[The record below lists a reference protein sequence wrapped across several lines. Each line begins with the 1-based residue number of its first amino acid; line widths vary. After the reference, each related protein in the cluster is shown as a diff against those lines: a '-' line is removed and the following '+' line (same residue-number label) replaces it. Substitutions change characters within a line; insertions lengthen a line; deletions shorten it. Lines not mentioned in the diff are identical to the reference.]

1 MKQKQPLYK
10 GLDIA
15 PVFYTDTSELSP
27 ELFVI
32 TEFPTKLTA
41 GKNILKLRGNSK
53 NLKLDALLH
62 VEILD
67 YNNQPI
73 YYESTTYIGE
83 DRSRVIAIYIYPDT
97 PPGEARITLTTE
109 AQQINGELIPD
120 EWKHINNV
128 KWIRTTLV
136 NPTLSNSAEII
147 FETLPTVEIEEQV
160 GVQLNRVYNTI
171 QTPIYNSGSVIY
183 RNLNNTPILILTNG
197 TFIRDMVGGTV
208 TITSPSNPTPKPY
221 YNYTLP
227 PYSATIKKVLS
238 DNTLLL
244 DTPYLIASSQSFIP
258 HQFDQFD
265 NSPYSIEYTATP
277 TYSSTQNSE
286 SFALVKINN
295 LEPVTGDIS
304 RIKVF
309 INNTGT
315 IGTWEQVSD
324 IELKE
329 TEIFVTS
336 TASLTPDK
344 SIGFIDSQNTIN
356 TYYEYLI
363 YEGNQLIGSSSLT
376 YNTSILNN
384 SVYAHGKSVLNPE
397 FVLFWVELVEIWG
410 ENEPQWWGFTG
421 LPWPP
426 PPIYLTEFLYPNMTM
441 GILKIKDSYKGTFF
455 KNAKYKVTLDAFG
468 VESNSKI
475 SVYLSGSAI
484 NTDPVDQFNKEL
496 PITIGKKIGELD
508 VTKLGN
514 RIDDYVLPFT
524 TDNNGTAVL
533 IFVIERGNWYLSDI
547 RTTSDNDPGY
557 TPNYTRIRTLI
568 PTAHK
573 SQVQLNFKVEYYN
586 VAGNKCNQINY
597 VNNVPWIGGNR
608 YIDGE
613 YSMLTGSLY
622 VADSLNSGI
631 GISGYS
637 NTGFIRSLGYSG
649 FDAGYPGFLLYSGSA
664 LGGALSKGVAYSG
677 VGLELYAS
685 PSNYFRYSTRDSQLD
700 IRTEQIYLGSSTTFI
715 SASNGKLQISS
726 SKFSVDAQG
735 NVTASDAEFRG
746 QSTAD
751 FYQWRN
757 VTDTTT
763 TGFQRFSN
771 FVYSSKNYVSLNLT
785 GSYDPGLGG
794 AGPSVFSRLNGTP
807 SNKPL
812 AAIKIHPDSWNS
824 SKYQFYGGMVVL
836 EAGYPFVL
844 RISPYDLEGS
854 ALGDASGLQDAR
866 IGADSNDWYYNSLSN
881 YTLDGVT
888 YNYCLGVPSGARVL
902 LFQGQNDWRVFSS
915 TKAFASPA
923 SLGLGSSG
931 EFEEPGDPFTPYP
944 PPVFE

>member
-62 VEILD
+62 VEIID

-73 YYESTTYIGE
+73 YHESTTYIGE

-109 AQQINGELIPD
+109 ARQINGELIPD

-147 FETLPTVEIEEQV
+147 FETLPTVEIEEQA
-160 GVQLNRVYNTI
+160 GVQLNRVYDTI

-183 RNLNNTPILILTNG
+183 RNLNNTPILIITG
-197 TFIRDMVGGTV
+197 GAFIRDMIGGTV
-208 TITSPSNPTPKPY
+208 TITSPSNPTPNPY

-238 DNTLLL
+238 DNALLL

-258 HQFDQFD
+258 HQFDRFD

-277 TYSSTQNSE
+277 TYSATQNSE
-286 SFALVKINN
+286 SFALVKIDN
-295 LEPVTGDIS
+295 LEPITGDIS

-315 IGTWEQVSD
+315 IGTWEQVAD
-324 IELKE
+324 IELTE
-329 TEIFVTS
+329 TEIFVTN
-336 TASLTPDK
+336 TASVTPDK
-344 SIGFIDSQNTIN
+344 SIGFIDSQGTID
-356 TYYEYLI
+356 TYYESNIYNGKKYL
-363 YEGNQLIGSSSLT
+363 GFNTLT
-376 YNTSILNN
+376 YDTSNLNN
-384 SVYAHGKSVLNPE
+384 SMYVSSISNSVTVIEMSPTQLGA
-397 FVLFWVELVEIWG
+397 F
-410 ENEPQWWGFTG
+410 
-421 LPWPP
+421 
-426 PPIYLTEFLYPNMTM
+426 
-441 GILKIKDSYKGTFF
+441 IKDS
-455 KNAKYKVTLDAFG
+455 NYKVTLDALG
-468 VESNSKI
+468 SDSNAKI
-475 SVYLSGSAI
+475 SVYMSGSA
-484 NTDPVDQFNKEL
+484 FNIDTTNQYNRDL
-496 PITIGKKIGELD
+496 PRTVGKKIGELD
-508 VTKLGN
+508 AKLSS
-514 RIDDYVLPFT
+514 RIDDRVLSFT
-524 TDNNGTAVL
+524 ADKTGTGVVL
-533 IFVIERGNWYLSDI
+533 FVIENGNWYLSDI

-573 SQVQLNFKVEYYN
+573 SQVQLNFKIEYYN
-586 VAGNKCNQINY
+586 VAGNKCKQVNY
-597 VNNVPWIGGNR
+597 VNNVPWLGGNR

-664 LGGALSKGVAYSG
+664 LGGALSKGIPYSG
-677 VGLELYAS
+677 VGLELYANAN
-685 PSNYFRYSTRDSQLD
+685 NYFRYSTRDSALD
-700 IRTEQIYLGSSTTFI
+700 IRTDRIYIGNASTFI
-715 SASNGKLQISS
+715 SASDGKLQISS
-726 SKFSVDAQG
+726 SNFSINASG
-735 NVTASDAEFRG
+735 SVTASNIDISGVSQANIIRNK
-746 QSTAD
+746 SVTITAANSSSYLQEITPISGIEPSYYILCLD
-751 FYQWRN
+751 GSLSGS
-757 VTDTTT
+757 VV
-763 TGFQRFSN
+763 QRVLIHCTFPTRSIP
-771 FVYSSKNYVSLNLT
+771 FV
-785 GSYDPGLGG
+785 GSYKLAIAGIKFPQISDGQAATAIVEVSGSGVAFRNDAGSFGFNGDVSITPPWENTGG
-794 AGPSVFSRLNGTP
+794 
-807 SNKPL
+807 
-812 AAIKIHPDSWNS
+812 
-824 SKYQFYGGMVVL
+824 
-836 EAGYPFVL
+836 
-844 RISPYDLEGS
+844 
-854 ALGDASGLQDAR
+854 
-866 IGADSNDWYYNSLSN
+866 
-881 YTLDGVT
+881 
-888 YNYCLGVPSGARVL
+888 
-902 LFQGQNDWRVFSS
+902 
-915 TKAFASPA
+915 FA
-923 SLGLGSSG
+923 
-931 EFEEPGDPFTPYP
+931 
-944 PPVFE
+944 